1 MTVPTKAFQ
10 GWLGSVAGSRSHADL
25 CRVAGIK
32 KSTLAQQMVR
42 GRVSIATVAAISRA
56 LGIPVLESISE
67 FPKYSDVSAGSLAP
81 TQDELLS
88 QISDAEILQEIINR
102 DQATRGQ
109 QPPEPVTLTPIPHR
123 SSVRSWIDAV
133 GPADLRLQL
142 ATVAGIAPQNLSTQI
157 SANRLAPDLAVRCAR
172 IAGVGLGNGLVATGF
187 LSPAEAGWAPDA
199 RTAALSGTAS
209 SKLVLLGAERLEA
222 LSRTFRRIEH
232 DADAVQAVWE
242 HLG

>member
-10 GWLGSVAGSRSHADL
+10 CWLGSVAGNKSHAAL

-42 GRVSIATVAAISRA
+42 GRVSLATVAAISRA
-56 LGIPVLESISE
+56 LEIPVLDSFSE
-67 FPKYSDVSAGSLAP
+67 FPKYADVSTGSQAP

-102 DQATRGQ
+102 DLATRGQ
-109 QPPEPVTLTPIPHR
+109 QPPQPVSLSPIPHR

-133 GPADLRLQL
+133 GPSDLRLQL

-157 SANRLAPDLAVRCAR
+157 SANRLAPELAVHCAR

-187 LSPAEAGWAPDA
+187 LTPAEAGWAPGA

-209 SKLVLLGAERLEA
+209 SKLVVLGAERLEA
-222 LSRTFRRIEH
+222 LSKTFRRIEN